1 VSAGNLIT
9 IDDTNSGWSWNG
21 WYEYADANCLGQ
33 TAHGNAV
40 AGDYGQYTFTGTS
53 VQLSTWKGPNGGN
66 VQIYLDGTSQGI
78 FSEHNASDIYNQQ
91 LFSAS
96 NLATSSHTIK
106 VVAQDTNWSMVDYL
120 TYSSGGGTLNGAEA
134 SPASTGN
141 VTLQATTL
149 Q

>member
-1 VSAGNLIT
+1 M
-9 IDDTNSGWSWNG
+9 
-21 WYEYADANCLGQ
+21 
-33 TAHGNAV
+33 
-40 AGDYGQYTFTGTS
+40 
-53 VQLSTWKGPNGGN
+53 QLSTWKGPNGGN

-141 VTLQATTL
+141 VTLQAATL